1 MQGNYQNNDIISNG
15 YFNLEA
21 GFGSI
26 NETLKN
32 AKEQNPTINRVDVEH
47 FRSKQLPNNRFENTG
62 VQTPTL
68 HPSQSWSIRLT

>member
-1 MQGNYQNNDIISNG
+1 MQESYQKNDIISNG

-32 AKEQNPTINRVDVEH
+32 AKEQDPTINRVDVEH
-47 FRSKQLPNNRFENTG
+47 FWRKQLPNNRSENTG

-68 HPSQSWSIRLT
+68 HHSQSWSIRLT